1 MATIGL
7 RDLYYATI
15 TEEAEGQEK
24 YGTPVRLAKAI
35 SAELSVEVAESI
47 LYADEVVREFVS
59 GELTLG
65 VNDLPPAALVAL
77 LGQKQD
83 SDKVVYASDED
94 IAPYVAIG
102 FRARKASGDYKY
114 IWLYKVK
121 FAVPSENYATK
132 GDSIEFATPEIVG
145 TIMKRPDGKWKAEH
159 VAKPT
164 ESAAQSWFTKV
175 REENPGA

>member
-47 LYADEVVREFVS
+47 LYADDGADEVVREFVS

-65 VNDLPPAALVAL
+65 VNDLPPAA
-77 LGQKQD
+77 
-83 SDKVVYASDED
+83 
-94 IAPYVAIG
+94 
-102 FRARKASGDYKY
+102 R
-114 IWLYKVK
+114 
-121 FAVPSENYATK
+121 
-132 GDSIEFATPEIVG
+132 
-145 TIMKRPDGKWKAEH
+145 
-159 VAKPT
+159 
-164 ESAAQSWFTKV
+164 
-175 REENPGA
+175 

>member
-1 MATIGL
+1 M
-7 RDLYYATI
+7 
-15 TEEAEGQEK
+15 
-24 YGTPVRLAKAI
+24 
-35 SAELSVEVAESI
+35 
-47 LYADEVVREFVS
+47 
-59 GELTLG
+59 
-65 VNDLPPAALVAL
+65 
-77 LGQKQD
+77 
-83 SDKVVYASDED
+83 
-94 IAPYVAIG
+94 AIG

-175 REENPGA
+175 REEKSGSIKEIEGRKGELPAAQRGIPLYFAMSAFKDGRYPINLDQERHLLFSLNAMDEIQDKFGDLGSWTR